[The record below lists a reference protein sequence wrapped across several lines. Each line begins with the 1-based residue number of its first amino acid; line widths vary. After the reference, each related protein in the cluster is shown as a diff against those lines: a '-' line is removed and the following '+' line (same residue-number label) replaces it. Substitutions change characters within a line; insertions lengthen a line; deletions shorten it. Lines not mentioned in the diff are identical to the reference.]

1 MTKKIPLIVQLIA
14 GFSLIFIAVMSITG
28 FFTYRYSSQII
39 LEKTTLLLLESV
51 IQMRGKM
58 DVMLRDFDQTSQMI
72 AFNPLIQTYLTN
84 IDRGRPNKTT
94 PTEIERFMKEQSRY
108 SGTELGISIM
118 DAEGTMYHSR
128 NSLTT
133 YWRTRSDM
141 TSASWY
147 PALQNNRGRV
157 LWLSGPAWRNGK
169 IPAVVGVREL
179 NSWTSFQKIGHLF
192 IVFPVE
198 ALGRLL
204 EENNIDDT
212 RKVQLIDELGIIVY
226 STNREEIGTELDVG
240 LRQKVGKS
248 QTDVISTRINGTQTY
263 ISYTSSEYSGLTIAS
278 YIEVPVAIRDVLK
291 IQRAVFIIGVVGL
304 TAAILITAFY
314 SWSVSK
320 PIQYLAM
327 RLGRVNKGLVQ
338 PSKGP
343 FVNREVAVL
352 YDSFNNMVRNL
363 DRTVKD
369 LSDKQITEKQ
379 AQIVAL
385 KAQFRPHFLYN
396 SLNTIY
402 WELINEGKDKVAQMV
417 LTLSDLLRYS
427 IQPGSEMVTVNEDLE
442 QLKRYMLL
450 QNARYGDKLQL
461 ELDVDKRVLD
471 CRIMKLLLQPLVE
484 NAVTHG
490 LETVKGRPWLVRIA
504 ASTVDSDKIRFI
516 VEDNGIGMSEK
527 AMKEAL
533 SFGKGNDPID
543 IMHTGLGLA
552 NLHHRIGLI
561 YGKEYGIRLANS
573 SLGGLR
579 AEVTLPVGGG

>member
-39 LEKTTLLLLESV
+39 LEKTTLLLLESI

-204 EENNIDDT
+204 QENNIDDT

-226 STNREEIGTELDVG
+226 STNREEIGTELDVS

-248 QTDVISTRINGTQTY
+248 KTDVISTRMNGTQTY

-327 RLGRVNKGLVQ
+327 RLGRVNKGMVQ

-352 YDSFNNMVRNL
+352 YESFNNMVRNL

-427 IQPGSEMVTVNEDLE
+427 IQPGSEMVTVKEDLE